1 MCKTRWGREK
11 THTKKTRSPSPLH
24 YFPTQKR
31 PAAEASLSLSSVRSS
46 EHEPLQGRSFCTT
59 GKCVQLDVHL
69 SRSLSRLFYSSFS
82 SPTARLLRSNACTKI
97 TMTAPA
103 LFTDKLPS
111 QARVRQ
117 QRDWPTNWHG
127 PLCLCLSVRLAT
139 PSTTRVFTHHATPAF
154 TFDPV
159 TNGPRLDGK

>member
-11 THTKKTRSPSPLH
+11 THTQKHVLLPLYTLSPR
-24 YFPTQKR
+24 KR
-31 PAAEASLSLSSVRSS
+31 GQLLKPVCRCPAYGPASTSHCRAAPSARRGSVYNLMCISLA
-46 EHEPLQGRSFCTT
+46 
-59 GKCVQLDVHL
+59 
-69 SRSLSRLFYSSFS
+69 RSLASFSSFS